1 MAERYFFPRE
11 GALAYTAYSVL
22 SEAVNDEL
30 AHDLFQLVFAY
41 QLMSDQQNEGV
52 GSRALDEPAQRDAR
66 LACALR
72 SYGSLLRQV
81 HRDRDAAMVLAH
93 AQALM
98 STP

>member
-1 MAERYFFPRE
+1 
-11 GALAYTAYSVL
+11 LAYTAYSVL
-22 SEAVNDEL
+22 NDPVNDEL

-41 QLMSDQQNEGV
+41 QLMADQTAGAGTR
-52 GSRALDEPAQRDAR
+52 GSEESAQRDAR

-81 HRDRDAAMVLAH
+81 HRDKDAAMVLAH

-98 STP
+98 STPYADAGPAMVNN